1 MSRNVVTLSFVAA
14 EGDLVELAAQVA
26 WQTWAASDRVVTS
39 RASLAA
45 FASEIRDFA
54 AHHRPEARFEAGS
67 ADSGLLAITVS
78 EYGRTRKAA
87 FGFHLARAGPPRGT
101 LSWPTEFRI
110 QLPTEHGLLG
120 EFGADLAQ
128 LVAAEAGSA
137 TLRLLRR
144 WPPG

>member
-1 MSRNVVTLSFVAA
+1 MARNVVTLSIVAA
-14 EGDLVELAAQVA
+14 TDDIVELAAQVA
-26 WQTWAASDRVVTS
+26 WQSWAAADRVMTS
-39 RASLAA
+39 RSGLAA

-54 AHHRPEARFEAGS
+54 AHQRPEVRFEAGS
-67 ADSGLLAITVS
+67 SDAGFLAITVS

-87 FGFHLARAGPPRGT
+87 FGFHLARPGAARGT
-101 LSWPTEFRI
+101 LSWPTELRL

-128 LVAAEAGSA
+128 LVAADAGTA

-144 WPPG
+144 WPPS